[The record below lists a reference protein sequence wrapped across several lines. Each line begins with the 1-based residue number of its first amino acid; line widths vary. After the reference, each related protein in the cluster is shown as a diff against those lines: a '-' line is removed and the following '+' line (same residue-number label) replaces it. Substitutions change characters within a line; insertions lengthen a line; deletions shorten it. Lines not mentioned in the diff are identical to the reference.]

1 MSASAIRDYAE
12 SKGFRQ
18 QTLERWL
25 GWLPADRD
33 LLAHI
38 AISLKISENHL
49 RDLMDWLEEIS
60 LRDRVPIH
68 DILARPTIESIHT
81 DPRLG
86 RADKLK
92 RIKEQ
97 VRRWRFPRL
106 ASLEEALRARLKA
119 LDLPK
124 EIKISVPPGLEGS
137 CLSVEFSAANAAEW
151 QELTRRL
158 AATADSESIAEIF
171 ELLTSRT
178 GDAKAEEIVNEAS

>member
-25 GWLPADRD
+25 GWLPADHD

-124 EIKISVPPGLEGS
+124 EIKISVPPGLEGG